1 MSLSANKYR
10 VLILCINP
18 YIRIEFQDYLRSLLG
33 DYIDFDACDP
43 AEAGSSSQFLPYQC
57 ILFSS
62 SKIQATLPIPVPGSV
77 HQIVCTRTFNHAFL
91 DQIIRIPPNEKVYV
105 VNDLLDSTV
114 NIIKEFEEMGINQY
128 QFIPYSDETQEVDL
142 SIHYAITIGEPQM
155 VPKHIRN
162 IINIG
167 NRIIDISTINELCVF
182 FHLPAKLGNQITKNY
197 ISHIL
202 KVVKTAGSYYSS
214 FIFSQQLMQ
223 AVTSNLPYGLCL
235 LDEKGNISIMNK
247 HFAGDWGIREKR
259 GSGTLFA
266 QCLPEGCSPAFLTQT
281 GDYRMANRAGTPMIL
296 SVMELSFPYHPKVFL
311 LTSKPDASREARP
324 DSPPQ
329 SSGLAPSEPE
339 RETSPI
345 ERQRASFL
353 NLITASEKF
362 QEVLSYARRLSLF
375 DFPILIQ
382 GESGTQKKM
391 LARAIHKSSSRRSHP
406 FVSLNQLLTLS
417 EYQLPQVLEAA
428 NHGTLLVDNIEHLS
442 LEKQDFLVQ
451 VLQNVSSDS
460 LIPQKSY
467 DIRIIATSSPRLYS
481 LVQEGSF
488 RKDLFFQLSTAVID
502 TLPLRERRED
512 IPLLFEHFFR
522 SSFHDSKLRIES
534 VLSKSLYQF
543 LQNYSYPGNIKEL
556 MNLAQY
562 FYSMYGAHP
571 LILSQLPSY
580 IRESLAPAN
589 SQLSVLEREV
599 LSFIKA
605 SPKCGRASIQNA
617 LAESGTGLSDGKLRG
632 LIKELAQKELIVVHR
647 TKGGCEITETGA
659 ALLERV

>member
-1 MSLSANKYR
+1 M
-10 VLILCINP
+10 
-18 YIRIEFQDYLRSLLG
+18 
-33 DYIDFDACDP
+33 
-43 AEAGSSSQFLPYQC
+43 
-57 ILFSS
+57 
-62 SKIQATLPIPVPGSV
+62 
-77 HQIVCTRTFNHAFL
+77 
-91 DQIIRIPPNEKVYV
+91 
-105 VNDLLDSTV
+105 
-114 NIIKEFEEMGINQY
+114 
-128 QFIPYSDETQEVDL
+128 
-142 SIHYAITIGEPQM
+142 
-155 VPKHIRN
+155 
-162 IINIG
+162 
-167 NRIIDISTINELCVF
+167 
-182 FHLPAKLGNQITKNY
+182 
-197 ISHIL
+197 
-202 KVVKTAGSYYSS
+202 
-214 FIFSQQLMQ
+214 
-223 AVTSNLPYGLCL
+223 
-235 LDEKGNISIMNK
+235 
-247 HFAGDWGIREKR
+247 
-259 GSGTLFA
+259 
-266 QCLPEGCSPAFLTQT
+266 
-281 GDYRMANRAGTPMIL
+281 
-296 SVMELSFPYHPKVFL
+296 
-311 LTSKPDASREARP
+311 
-324 DSPPQ
+324 
-329 SSGLAPSEPE
+329 
-339 RETSPI
+339 
-345 ERQRASFL
+345 
-353 NLITASEKF
+353 
-362 QEVLSYARRLSLF
+362 
-375 DFPILIQ
+375 
-382 GESGTQKKM
+382 
-391 LARAIHKSSSRRSHP
+391 
-406 FVSLNQLLTLS
+406 
-417 EYQLPQVLEAA
+417 EAA

-617 LAESGTGLSDGKLRG
+617 LAESGTD
-632 LIKELAQKELIVVHR
+632 A
-647 TKGGCEITETGA
+647 EITEIKYLVEHCGFVWALGKSRGKTGEIVSTRALMNAYHLLGRETFIRFLRLLQNTWEGDPRSLTA
-659 ALLERV
+659 AIISGTALFVKT